1 MKIRNKKFKKQLNRK
16 KMTLTV
22 IYGIIFL
29 ISTMAFYFVNTSK
42 AQNVQSIK
50 IGVIDQNLELD
61 EIYYQE
67 KVSEKEN
74 GTYKINLPSSQN
86 EFIVDS
92 YYLITEDNLNKILEA
107 KKQEEKNSNIDIKI
121 VEEKINENA
130 NEEKQNLNNESKI
143 EQDEQKENK
152 IEQDTNNGND
162 VKQDV
167 SEKDNKEIKNSTTEE
182 KNLKTSKEIIE
193 EIKENAITLLPE
205 TEYEVTTY
213 VKNEKPFYLMA
224 KYEKKKDK
232 ELYNKKLLYTT
243 EKNTITVTGYMPKKA
258 EIKVKEIDKTEVEN
272 TINTK
277 QEKNVKLQV
286 AYDIKILVDGKEF
299 EPEDLEEEVTVEIK
313 GTNGEIVRIWHLK
326 NEEKVEEITSK
337 IQNENIVFKT
347 ASFSIYGVEV
357 VEDITDSEKSI
368 EESTEKGIEKTT
380 EVKIEENVEKNT
392 EENTESQE
400 NNIEQNINNPMIK
413 SAPLR
418 APAST
423 APDSTLQIDDYSS
436 DYYYYKGKNYTDDI
450 SGVNQGT
457 YTDSNL
463 VRVTLNYYGF
473 AQGETDNEKK
483 GRISLTET
491 QDIVQ
496 NIKCVPVSGGNITIE
511 LMENPFMD
519 KPTGYGF
526 GGWTTSSG
534 TVTQDAKTLT
544 YTLTAS
550 ASGDIT
556 VNLYAKWVQATVVY
570 LNPDLGNDNLYD
582 GLSEQ
587 HPFGSW
593 GKACQYINNNSVSRT
608 DRERNIIVLTGN
620 IDSSINYTRGVTG
633 TRTIQYDVSYS
644 VNNTITSGTQYIIST
659 GTGNGANAI
668 STYTRIITS
677 GITNETIST
686 SALPEN
692 NNKWT
697 ITKTTNGYSIRN
709 VDTNTYL
716 AYNAGGLFG
725 IGAGLE
731 LQSGSYD
738 WQYSNH
744 RLYFTRNGSTYYL
757 NYNNSWGVTT
767 NSNSASNI
775 NLLTYTYTQS
785 EIVTNTKDN
794 NTSSNS
800 YYTSGTNSA
809 VTVTSLYNHTDYR
822 NNAKITLTKSTESLT
837 SSADFNTYNAFQM
850 NHVKISA
857 TGYKSCTS
865 ATLNTAYP
873 VLIGHAKNIRIG
885 RGMSTDSG
893 VDAATFSGIVGGNES
908 VGSDTND
915 NNSYKIIVES
925 GKYSAFLAY
934 STYGGTKCSYYGTIY
949 MTFGSDIDRASN
961 NNNNLS
967 VYYRSTVAAG
977 SGIIGKLSVREK
989 AYLINV
995 KSGQF
1000 GIDYCVDN
1008 GNANFAGIYVGAYVN
1023 GGANSH
1029 DISDR
1034 YCVVEGGLIAHLTGG
1049 LKIYTSNPEVLTRI
1063 YVKGGE
1069 LYNMVGGAGVN
1080 QTYNDRIIQITG
1092 GKVRYSVS
1100 GGSNGNS
1107 ASSDTAN
1114 GRLEGNTLVYV
1125 GGNAQIGTDT
1135 TLNET
1140 LFEVQAGC
1148 VLGAG
1153 NGTSNTTYN
1162 ATSGQVKKS
1171 HIIVND
1177 SAHILNSV
1185 FGGGNYGIVGNSE
1198 STNATTNIE
1207 ILGGTIDKNVYGGAN
1222 QNNIYGSTTI
1232 NVKGG
1237 HIKGAIYG
1245 GSNTSGTVSTSTTI
1259 NVTGGKLGQSSTP
1272 SNAVLFGGGYG
1283 SGTTIT
1289 QDATVSILD
1298 TEGNVEIYGNA
1309 YGGSAQGTIGGN
1321 TLINIQDL
1329 PSTTNTI
1336 SITGN
1341 VFAGGQGTSSQS
1353 ATINGNS
1360 TINVNG
1366 SNLPNASIFGGNDI
1380 NGVTNGNIT
1389 VNIGQDYE
1397 SKVGRVYGGGNE
1409 DATGTEANSV
1419 KVYLLSHA
1427 DVGYAFNGGKSA
1439 NFTTTGATDT
1449 NRGIYLQGG
1458 HADNIFGGSDT
1469 SGDVNASHVYIESG
1483 TATNVYG
1490 GNNEGGQTSESYVN
1504 VTGGSITN
1512 VFGGGYK
1519 ATTTTTNVNLT
1530 NGVITNAF
1538 GGGNAASVTTANIV
1552 LNGARV
1558 ANVYGGSNSNGTV
1571 TTANVTIT
1579 SGTVTNVYGGNNAGG
1594 DTVNTFVTVNSPA
1607 TNVFGGGNQ
1616 AQTSGNTTVYLT
1628 STVDNIYGGG
1638 NEAITSGNTYVK
1650 LTNAT
1655 INANAF
1661 GGGNG
1666 SAAVVEGNSTIIAE
1680 GLTSIG
1686 KDLFGGG
1693 NAAANGSENNE
1704 NSEVT
1709 VLITGGTISGDVYGA
1724 ANTSVV
1730 YGNTHVKI
1738 GSTSVNDNT
1747 LTKKSITISG
1757 TVFGGGKSNNAG
1769 SANYDF
1775 SFESVTKNVYIDIN
1789 ANGYDNGTDSFNI
1802 SGSIFGSG
1810 NAAKISGDGYVN
1822 ITNYGTASN
1831 IKENISIQRATK
1843 VIIDNS
1849 HIYLSGTTDRTNEI
1863 ATAIYTFNRIDDLV
1877 IKNNTRLYLQS
1888 GVNITSKFESLTAN
1902 DTKAQ
1907 VTINETNGIT
1917 SSNVDNRIYLSQGR
1931 NIILKT
1937 EEGTNGEVYGMTYVG
1952 LFVDED
1958 YSHLGIYNLEN
1969 YEDGDTVVAV
1979 DSDMFTRNSYV
1990 QGKHYYGNGV
2000 SIHNIEVDGFYTNY
2014 DEEGTI
2020 NTAYINPT
2028 PESADYY
2035 QWICGKISSDIYYED
2050 IELIATKYATTA
2062 AYVLS
2067 LDGLSEPNTTVKIK
2081 DIDTSALKAGITL
2094 NNPENIPNIANSA
2107 TDADTKFGITMTAGN
2122 AGWQTK
2128 GTTNYLRDSNGNSS
2142 LVGTTEYL
2150 GDNSTT
2156 TPTFSFYM
2164 DHSKN
2169 ISSTEV
2175 LGKVTIHIEATYVDA
2190 NEEIQIK
2197 NAYIVIK
2204 LSINNTVTGQDYY
2217 EGAITPGKQ
2226 YSIFPT
2232 TTTTITKNSSFSAY
2246 YSLYIGNYSAT
2257 KYYINEDTGAYDGGY
2272 YYHTLY
2278 STCVLPAKTK
2288 ITLIDT
2294 TSAQYEYFYYIVT
2307 TADETS
2313 NKNVYRFNDFKHMD
2327 STDRPYNKDVEY
2339 YNSTLDL
2346 MYEEFIVQVDFEDTE
2361 ISDNLES
2368 QHLYIQLR
2376 DNWDDSVAFTV
2387 NSDTY
2392 PMIFSVY
2399 NDIEADASINMT
2411 LNKNI
2416 LYMGESLNIAL
2427 ETEYKYNKNENQDV
2441 VYDTTHIDD
2450 MLGVRF
2456 TISSGSQMLTS
2467 QDLEGI
2473 YISYRGSNYFAKAD
2487 GTYRMKIADAVANVL
2502 TEMTL
2507 YTTNGHL
2514 ETGTYTITAESFGSI
2529 DRCILFFNNCRK

>member
-1 MKIRNKKFKKQLNRK
+1 MNYYAKEIKKKGINQFHIIDYKNTYMKIKNKKLLNRK

-22 IYGIIFL
+22 VYGIIFL

-42 AQNVQSIK
+42 AQELQTIK

-67 KVSEKEN
+67 KVAQQEN
-74 GTYKINLPSSQN
+74 GIYKITLPSSQN
-86 EFIVDS
+86 SFIVDS
-92 YYLITEDNLNKILEA
+92 YFLITKDNLNKILEA
-107 KKQEEKNSNIDIKI
+107 KKQEEKSKDIDIQ
-121 VEEKINENA
+121 V
-130 NEEKQNLNNESKI
+130 NEENTNEKQEAQENTELKTEENKNI
-143 EQDEQKENK
+143 KEN
-152 IEQDTNNGND
+152 
-162 VKQDV
+162 
-167 SEKDNKEIKNSTTEE
+167 SEKQTAT
-182 KNLKTSKEIIE
+182 EIIE
-193 EIKENAITLLPE
+193 QVKKNAITLLPE
-205 TEYEVTTY
+205 TEYEITQY
-213 VKNEKPFYLMA
+213 IQNAEPFYLLA
-224 KYEKKKDK
+224 KYEKKEDKD
-232 ELYNKKLLYTT
+232 LYNKELVYTT
-243 EKNTITVTGYMPKKA
+243 EKNTISITGYMPQNA
-258 EIKVKEIDKTEVEN
+258 EIKVKEVDKTEVEN
-272 TINTK
+272 KINTN
-277 QEKNVKLQV
+277 QEKEIKLQV
-286 AYDIKILVDGKEF
+286 AYDIKILIDGKEF
-299 EPEDLEEEVTVEIK
+299 EPEDLKEEVTVQIK
-313 GTNGEIVRIWHLK
+313 GINGEIVRIWHLK
-326 NEEKVEEITSK
+326 DKEKAEEITSK

-357 VEDITDSEKSI
+357 VEDITSSEESKEKSI
-368 EESTEKGIEKTT
+368 EESVVEKT
-380 EVKIEENVEKNT
+380 EENI

-400 NNIEQNINNPMIK
+400 NNIEPNINNPMIK

-423 APDSTLQIDDYSS
+423 APDSTLTIDDYNS
-436 DYYYYKGKNYTDDI
+436 DYYYYKGKNYTDDL

-463 VRVTLNYYGF
+463 IKVTLNYYGF

-526 GGWTTSSG
+526 GGWTPSSG
-534 TVTQDAKTLT
+534 TVTKDAQNLT
-544 YTLTAS
+544 YSLTAP

-556 VNLYAKWVQATVVY
+556 VNLYANWVQATVVY

-593 GKACQYINNNSVSRT
+593 GKACQYINNNSNNNT
-608 DRERNIIVLTGN
+608 DREQNIIVLTGN
-620 IDSSINYTRGVTG
+620 IDSSINYSRSVTG
-633 TRTIQYDVSYS
+633 MERHTADVTYTSS
-644 VNNTITSGTQYIIST
+644 TSFTSGGTYIIST
-659 GTGNGANAI
+659 TTGNNGNAI
-668 STYTRIITS
+668 ARNGTS
-677 GITNETIST
+677 ITNETLSNNTEPST
-686 SALPEN
+686 NSQ
-692 NNKWT
+692 WV
-697 ITKTTNGYSIRN
+697 ITKNGNEYTIKN
-709 VDTNTYL
+709 VANNYYL
-716 AYNAGGLFG
+716 AYNNGLR
-725 IGAGLE
+725 
-731 LQSGSYD
+731 LQSSSFT
-738 WQYSNH
+738 WNFSN
-744 RLYFTRNGSTYYL
+744 RRFSCTIDGFLWDTTYYL
-757 NYNNSWGVTT
+757 RFYNGNWTT
-767 NSNSASNI
+767 TITQSQGTQ
-775 NLLTYTYTQS
+775 LYFLTYTATNHRY
-785 EIVTNTKDN
+785 EVINTKGSLE
-794 NTSSNS
+794 TNS
-800 YYTSGTNSA
+800 YYSSNNSVA

-857 TGYKSCTS
+857 TGYKSFTS

-893 VDAATFSGIVGGNES
+893 VDAATFSGIIGGNETI
-908 VGSDTND
+908 GSDSND

-1023 GGANSH
+1023 GGATSH

-1049 LKIYTSNPEVLTRI
+1049 LKTYTSNPDVLTRV

-1107 ASSDTAN
+1107 ASSATAN
-1114 GRLEGNTLVYV
+1114 GKLEGNTMVYV

-1135 TLNET
+1135 TINET

-1171 HIIVND
+1171 YVIVND

-1198 STNATTNIE
+1198 ATTATTNIE

-1237 HIKGAIYG
+1237 HVKGAIYG

-1259 NVTGGKLGQSSTP
+1259 NVTGGKLGQASTP

-1283 SGTTIT
+1283 SGTTVT
-1289 QDATVSILD
+1289 QNATVSILD
-1298 TEGNVEIYGNA
+1298 TDGNVEIYGNS

-1321 TLINIQDL
+1321 TLINLQDS
-1329 PSTTNTI
+1329 PNIANTI

-1341 VFAGGQGTSSQS
+1341 VFAGGQGTNSQS

-1360 TINVNG
+1360 TINVDG
-1366 SNLPNASIFGGNDI
+1366 SKLPNASIFGGNDI

-1409 DATGTEANSV
+1409 DDTGTEADSV

-1427 DVGYAFNGGKSA
+1427 NAGYAFNGGKSA
-1439 NFTTTGATDT
+1439 DFITSGASDQ

-1469 SGDVNASHVYIESG
+1469 SGTVNASHVYIESG
-1483 TATNVYG
+1483 TADNVYG
-1490 GNNEGGQTSESYVN
+1490 GNNEGGQTSESYVY
-1504 VTGGSITN
+1504 VTGGTTTN
-1512 VFGGGYK
+1512 VFGGGYQ
-1519 ATTTTTNVNLT
+1519 ALTTTTNVDLT
-1530 NGVITNAF
+1530 SGVITNAF

-1594 DTVNTFVTVNSPA
+1594 DTVNTIVTVNSPA

-1666 SAAVVEGNSTIIAE
+1666 SAAVVEGNSTIIVE
-1680 GLTSIG
+1680 GTTSIG

-1693 NAAANGSENNE
+1693 NAAANGTENND

-1709 VLITGGTISGDVYGA
+1709 VLITGGTIAGDVYGA
-1724 ANTSVV
+1724 ANTSVI
-1730 YGNTHVKI
+1730 YGNTYVKI
-1738 GSTSVNDNT
+1738 GSEAVNDNT
-1747 LTKKSITISG
+1747 LTKKSINIYG
-1757 TVFGGGKSNNAG
+1757 TVFGGGKSNDAG

-1789 ANGYDNGTDSFNI
+1789 ANGYDNGTDTFNI

-1810 NAAKISGDGYVN
+1810 NAAKISGDGYIN
-1822 ITNYGTASN
+1822 ITGYGTLSN

-1843 VIIDNS
+1843 VVIDNS
-1849 HIYLSGTTDRTNEI
+1849 NIYLSGTTDRTNEI
-1863 ATAIYTFNRIDDLV
+1863 ATAVYTFNRIDDLV
-1877 IKNNTRLYLQS
+1877 LKNNTKLYLKS
-1888 GVNITSKFESLTAN
+1888 GVNITSKLESLTAN
-1902 DTKAQ
+1902 DEKAQ
-1907 VTINETNGIT
+1907 VTITDANGIT

-1969 YEDGDTVVAV
+1969 YEDGDTVTAA

-1990 QGKHYYGNGV
+1990 QGKHYYSNGV
-2000 SIHNIEVDGFYTNY
+2000 SSHNIEVDGFYTNY
-2014 DEEGTI
+2014 DEEGII

-2028 PESADYY
+2028 PENADYY

-2081 DIDTSALKAGITL
+2081 DIDTSALKEGITL
-2094 NNPENIPNIANSA
+2094 NNPGDIPNIASSA

-2142 LVGTTEYL
+2142 FIGTTEYL

-2175 LGKVTIHIEATYVDA
+2175 LGTVTIHIEATYVDA

-2197 NAYIVIK
+2197 NAYIIIK

-2246 YSLYIGNYSAT
+2246 YSLYIGNYSNT
-2257 KYYINEDTGAYDGGY
+2257 KYYMNEDTGVYEGGY

-2294 TSAQYEYFYYIVT
+2294 TSAQHDYFYYIVT
-2307 TADETS
+2307 TADEAS
-2313 NKNVYRFNDFKHMD
+2313 NKNVYRFNDFKYMD

-2361 ISDNLES
+2361 ISENLES
-2368 QHLYIQLR
+2368 EHLFIQLR
-2376 DNWDDSVAFTV
+2376 DHWDDSVAFTV
-2387 NSDTY
+2387 NSDAY

-2399 NDIEADASINMT
+2399 NDIEADARINMN
-2411 LNKNI
+2411 LNKNV

-2473 YISYRGSNYFAKAD
+2473 YISYRGANYFAKAD

-2529 DRCILFFNNCRK
+2529 DRCILFFIYCRR

>member
-1 MKIRNKKFKKQLNRK
+1 MKIKNKKFKKQLNRK

-42 AQNVQSIK
+42 AQEIQNIK

-67 KVSEKEN
+67 KVAKKEN
-74 GTYKINLPSSQN
+74 GIYKITLPSSQN

-92 YYLITEDNLNKILEA
+92 YFLITEDNLNKILET
-107 KKQEEKNSNIDIKI
+107 KKQENNSSNIDIQITEKENDEDETI
-121 VEEKINENA
+121 EENEDLDNEN
-130 NEEKQNLNNESKI
+130 SI
-143 EQDEQKENK
+143 KENVQK
-152 IEQDTNNGND
+152 N
-162 VKQDV
+162 
-167 SEKDNKEIKNSTTEE
+167 DNKGIESNVAEDSKT
-182 KNLKTSKEIIE
+182 KQTSKEIIE
-193 EIKENAITLLPE
+193 KIKENAIILRPE

-213 VKNEKPFYLMA
+213 VQNEKPFYLMA
-224 KYEKKKDK
+224 KYEKEENKN
-232 ELYNKKLLYTT
+232 LYNKKLLYTT
-243 EKNTITVTGYMPKKA
+243 DKNTISVTGYMPQKA
-258 EIKVKEIDKTEVEN
+258 EIKVKEVDKTEVEN
-272 TINTK
+272 KINTQ
-277 QEKNVKLQV
+277 QEKDVKLQV
-286 AYDIKILVDGKEF
+286 AYDIKILIDGKEF

-313 GTNGEIVRIWHLK
+313 GINGEIVRIWHLK
-326 NEEKVEEITSK
+326 GEEKAEEITSK
-337 IQNENIVFKT
+337 VKNNEIMFKT

-357 VEDITDSEKSI
+357 VEDITSSEDNTEESKEKSI
-368 EESTEKGIEKTT
+368 EENID
-380 EVKIEENVEKNT
+380 ENIEKNT
-392 EENTESQE
+392 EQQD
-400 NNIEQNINNPMIK
+400 NNIDQSLDKPTIK
-413 SAPLR
+413 SGPLR

-423 APDSTLQIDDYSS
+423 AGDSTLEIDDYYS

-457 YTDSNL
+457 YKDTDL
-463 VRVTLNYYGF
+463 VKVTLIYHGF
-473 AQGETDNEKK
+473 AQGENDNEKK

-496 NIKCVPVSGGNITIE
+496 NIRCAPVSGGYVTLE

-526 GGWTTSSG
+526 GGWTTSLG
-534 TVTQDAKTLT
+534 TVTQDTKTLT
-544 YTLTAS
+544 YSLRAP

-556 VNLYAKWVQATVVY
+556 VNLYANWTQARVVY
-570 LNPDLGNDNLYD
+570 VNPSTGCDNLISSGYD
-582 GLSEQ
+582 GSTPEKPL
-587 HPFGSW
+587 GSW
-593 GKACQYINNNSVSRT
+593 QAACNRLYSLAGNSTNRE
-608 DRERNIIVLTGN
+608 DRENNIIVVTGN
-620 IDSSINYTRGVTG
+620 MDSSINYTRPITG
-633 TRTIQYDVSYS
+633 TLNHTLVSADAIYTNNNGIS
-644 VNNTITSGTQYIIST
+644 NNTSLIISDNATAIGSNALSGNNSELGNIQITSSLPSQG
-659 GTGNGANAI
+659 G
-668 STYTRIITS
+668 RWIIT
-677 GITNETIST
+677 GY
-686 SALPEN
+686 
-692 NNKWT
+692 
-697 ITKTTNGYSIRN
+697 NGSYSIRN
-709 VDTNTYL
+709 EDGYYLTASNSSTSTLSLSNSSFSSWSYENNRFYYARTTGNWWNQTTYYYYLSLDGNNWKLSEGKTRTGNYGTAVYFHRYTTTNEVYENSLTTSQGSLTNNTYYGTGNNRYSL
-716 AYNAGGLFG
+716 AL
-725 IGAGLE
+725 
-731 LQSGSYD
+731 
-738 WQYSNH
+738 
-744 RLYFTRNGSTYYL
+744 
-757 NYNNSWGVTT
+757 
-767 NSNSASNI
+767 
-775 NLLTYTYTQS
+775 
-785 EIVTNTKDN
+785 
-794 NTSSNS
+794 
-800 YYTSGTNSA
+800 
-809 VTVTSLYNHTDYR
+809 TVTSLYNHEDYR
-822 NNAKITLTKSTESLT
+822 NNATISLT
-837 SSADFNTYNAFQM
+837 SSSYFNWTCYKAFQM

-857 TGYKSCTS
+857 SGYTSNNNGDNFNSSYPKFTGR
-865 ATLNTAYP
+865 NNN
-873 VLIGHAKNIRIG
+873 VRIG
-885 RGMSTDSG
+885 RGMTCANTATTGCIFANIIGGTISSNTSS
-893 VDAATFSGIVGGNES
+893 DA
-908 VGSDTND
+908 
-915 NNSYKIIVES
+915 YKIIVES
-925 GKYSAFLAY
+925 GKYSSAFGFTGSDSGNNY
-934 STYGGTKCSYYGTIY
+934 SGTVYFTLGN
-949 MTFGSDIDRASN
+949 DIDRKN
-961 NNNNLS
+961 NTNNELL
-967 VYYRSTVAAG
+967 VYYAATINSG
-977 SGIIGKLSVREK
+977 SGKNGTSGNDK
-989 AYLINV
+989 AFLINV
-995 KSGQF
+995 KSGSIGTPYF
-1000 GIDYCVDN
+1000 DSEGKDN
-1008 GNANFAGIYVGAYVN
+1008 NDSAYSGIYVGGWGTSNNNNRDV
-1023 GGANSH
+1023 
-1029 DISDR
+1029 SDR
-1034 YCVVEGGLIAHLTGG
+1034 YCIIEGGKLSNIVGG
-1049 LKIYTSNPEVLTRI
+1049 LKTTSGTSVKTRV

-1069 LYNMVGGAGVN
+1069 IYNIVGGAGVTE
-1080 QTYNDRIIQITG
+1080 TYGDRIIQVTG
-1092 GKVRYSVS
+1092 GTIDYSISAGSNGVYASTSSNNGKLSGQTLVYAGGTATIGTSTSITDTLYGVS
-1100 GGSNGNS
+1100 GGC
-1107 ASSDTAN
+1107 
-1114 GRLEGNTLVYV
+1114 
-1125 GGNAQIGTDT
+1125 I
-1135 TLNET
+1135 
-1140 LFEVQAGC
+1140 
-1148 VLGAG
+1148 LGAG
-1153 NGTSNTTYN
+1153 NGNQAYMNSGG
-1162 ATSGQVKKS
+1162 GQVNNS
-1171 HIIVND
+1171 HVIVND
-1177 SAHILNSV
+1177 SAHILNSIY
-1185 FGGGNYGIVGNSE
+1185 GGGNYGIVGASNST
-1198 STNATTNIE
+1198 SATSKVD

-1232 NVKGG
+1232 NIKGGQVKG
-1237 HIKGAIYG
+1237 AVYG
-1245 GSNTSGTVSTSTTI
+1245 GSNTSGTISTNTTI
-1259 NVTGGKLGQSSTP
+1259 EVSGGTLGQSTTT

-1283 SGTTIT
+1283 SST
-1289 QDATVSILD
+1289 TVSQNTTVKILD
-1298 TEGNVEIYGNA
+1298 TDGNVKIYGNA
-1309 YGGSAQGTIGGN
+1309 YGGSAQGTITGN
-1321 TLINIQDL
+1321 TVVEIQDL

-1341 VFAGGQGTSSQS
+1341 VYAGGQGTSSQS

-1360 TINVNG
+1360 TISVDG
-1366 SNLPNASIFGGNDI
+1366 SNLPDASIFGGNDI
-1380 NGVTNGNIT
+1380 NGVTNGNII
-1389 VNIGQDYE
+1389 VNIGQTYTTKIGKTTDT
-1397 SKVGRVYGGGNE
+1397 GACGVYGGGNQ
-1409 DATGTEANSV
+1409 DATGTEADSV

-1427 DVGYAFNGGKSA
+1427 DVEYAFNGGKSA
-1439 NFTTTGATDT
+1439 NFTTSGVSDQ

-1458 HADNIFGGSDT
+1458 YAKNIFGGSDT
-1469 SGDVNASHVYIESG
+1469 SGDVNASHVYIQSG
-1483 TATNVYG
+1483 TADNVYG
-1490 GNNEGGQTSESYVN
+1490 GNNKGGTTTTSTVN
-1504 VTGGSITN
+1504 VTGGTVTN
-1512 VFGGGYK
+1512 VYGGGYQ
-1519 ATTTTTNVNLT
+1519 ASTTTSNVNLT
-1530 NGVITNAF
+1530 GATITNGF
-1538 GGGNAASVTTANIV
+1538 GGGNAASVTTSNIILNGSGARAANI
-1552 LNGARV
+1552 
-1558 ANVYGGSNSNGTV
+1558 YGGSNSAGTV
-1571 TTANVTIT
+1571 TASNVTIT

-1594 DTVNTFVTVNSPA
+1594 DTVNTLVTVNSPA

-1638 NEAITSGNTYVK
+1638 TEAITSGNTYVK

-1655 INANAF
+1655 VNTNAY

-1666 SAAVVEGNSTIIAE
+1666 SAAVVAGNSTIIVE
-1680 GLTSIG
+1680 GSTSIG

-1693 NAAANGSENNE
+1693 NAAANGSENND

-1738 GSTSVNDNT
+1738 GSTAVNDNT
-1747 LTKKSITISG
+1747 LTKGRIQING
-1757 TVFGGGKSNNAG
+1757 TVLGGGKSNNAG

-1775 SFESVTKNVYIDIN
+1775 SFESVTKDVFIDIN
-1789 ANGYDNGTDSFNI
+1789 ASGYDNGTDTFNI
-1802 SGSIFGSG
+1802 SGSVFGSG

-1863 ATAIYTFNRIDDLV
+1863 ATAIYTFNRINDLV

-1888 GVNITSKFESLTAN
+1888 GVNITSKLESLTAN

-1907 VTINETNGIT
+1907 VTITEANGIT

-1937 EEGTNGEVYGMTYVG
+1937 EEGTNGEVHGMTYVG
-1952 LFVDED
+1952 LFAEED

-1969 YEDGDTVVAV
+1969 YEDGDTVVTA

-2000 SIHNIEVDGFYTNY
+2000 SIHNIEADGFYTNY
-2014 DEEGTI
+2014 DNQGTI

-2062 AYVLS
+2062 SYVLS
-2067 LDGLSEPNTTVKIK
+2067 LDGLSEPNTTVKVK

-2094 NNPENIPNIANSA
+2094 NNPENIPNIASSA

-2122 AGWQTK
+2122 TGWQTK
-2128 GTTNYLRDSNGNSS
+2128 GTTNYLRDSSGNSS
-2142 LVGTTEYL
+2142 FVGTTEYL

-2175 LGKVTIHIEATYVDA
+2175 LGKVTIHIEATYVDS

-2204 LSINNTVTGQDYY
+2204 LSINNTITGQDYY

-2246 YSLYIGNYSAT
+2246 YSLYIGNYSTT
-2257 KYYINEDTGAYDGGY
+2257 KYYKNDETGLYEGGY
-2272 YYHTLY
+2272 YYHALY

-2294 TSAQYEYFYYIVT
+2294 TSAQHEYFYYIVT
-2307 TADETS
+2307 SEDEAS

-2327 STDRPYNKDVEY
+2327 STNRPYSKDVEY
-2339 YNSTLDL
+2339 YNASLDL
-2346 MYEEFIVQVDFEDTE
+2346 MYEEFIVQVDFEDTQ
-2361 ISDNLES
+2361 ISSNLES
-2368 QHLYIQLR
+2368 EHLYIQLR
-2376 DNWDDSVAFTV
+2376 DNWDDSVPFTV

-2411 LNKNI
+2411 LNKNV
-2416 LYMGESLNIAL
+2416 LYMGDALNIAL

-2456 TISSGSQMLTS
+2456 TISAGSQMLTS

-2487 GTYRMKIADAVANVL
+2487 GTYRMKIADAVSNVL

-2529 DRCILFFNNCRK
+2529 DRSILFYCYCRK